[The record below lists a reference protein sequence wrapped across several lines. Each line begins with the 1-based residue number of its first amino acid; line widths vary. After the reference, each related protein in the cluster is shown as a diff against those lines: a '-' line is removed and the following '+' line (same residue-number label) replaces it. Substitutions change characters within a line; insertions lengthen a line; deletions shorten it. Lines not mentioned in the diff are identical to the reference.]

1 MIYKKD
7 ITDVYIAIEKE
18 DQFKLYEEMKDG
30 DLSARN
36 EIINSCLPLVYKI
49 ANKFHINN
57 KHIDLD
63 DLIQQGNMSLIKA
76 VDNWDINKSWITTL
90 TTRYV
95 TNSLID
101 MIKDSKY
108 KMKTKYDITRQAA
121 EDINKIK
128 KTCSKNI
135 EDISKETG
143 LREKRVKYL
152 LEIMQT
158 KRVDFSTLGF
168 NTDSIIE
175 NDTRGEIRG
184 CIADIIDMLEQHVKN
199 NQDKEIFLSWINYL
213 NKTNKTR
220 LISKKLNVS
229 PDVVLSSIKNTKKI
243 LRQIVSED
251 ISNV

>member
-18 DQFKLYEEMKDG
+18 DQFRLYEDMKNG
-30 DLSARN
+30 DSAARN

-49 ANKFHINN
+49 ANKFHVNN

-63 DLIQQGNMSLIKA
+63 DLIQQGNMALIKA

-108 KMKTKYDITRQAA
+108 KLKTKYDITRQAA

-128 KTCSKNI
+128 KVNSKDI
-135 EDISKETG
+135 EEVAKQTG
-143 LREKRVKYL
+143 LRVKRVKYL
-152 LEIMQT
+152 MEIMQT
-158 KRVDFSTLGF
+158 KRVDYSPITF
-168 NTDSIIE
+168 NKDGIRTEES
-175 NDTRGEIRG
+175 RGEIRG
-184 CIADIIDMLEQHVKN
+184 CLADVIALLEEHVKN
-199 NQDKEIFLSWINYL
+199 EQDKEIFLSWISYL
-213 NKTNKTR
+213 NKANKTR
-220 LISKKLNVS
+220 LIARKLNVS
-229 PDVVLSSIKNTKKI
+229 PDVVLASIKSTKKL
-243 LRQIVSED
+243 LRKIAMEELV
-251 ISNV
+251 

>member
-18 DQFKLYEEMKDG
+18 DQFKLYEDMRNG
-30 DLSARN
+30 DSCARN

-63 DLIQQGNMSLIKA
+63 DLIQQGNMALIKA

-108 KMKTKYDITRQAA
+108 KLKTKYDITRQAA

-128 KTCSKNI
+128 RSDSKNI
-135 EDISKETG
+135 EEVSKQTG
-143 LREKRVKYL
+143 LREKRVRYL
-152 LEIMQT
+152 MEIMQT
-158 KRVDFSTLGF
+158 KRVDFSAITF
-168 NTDSIIE
+168 NRDGIRE
-175 NDTRGEIRG
+175 EEVRGEIRG
-184 CIADIIDMLEQHVKN
+184 CIADVIEMLNQYVKN
-199 NQDKEIFLSWINYL
+199 QQDKEIFLSWINYL
-213 NKTNKTR
+213 NKANKTR
-220 LISKKLNVS
+220 LIAKKLNVS
-229 PDVVLSSIKNTKKI
+229 PDVVLASIKSTKKI
-243 LRQIVSED
+243 LREIAAKETVQ
-251 ISNV
+251 